1 MSDTPDGSPSKK
13 RARVLEAISLD
24 DDELDPAAYKGL
36 KKSEI
41 KKLLKERERLKKRA
55 AKEAEKAQAAERRR
69 ARGESRRRP
78 SQVASGACAWKVL
91 LLAAVATGAGG
102 GRRG

>member
-13 RARVLEAISLD
+13 KARVLLQENIVLGS
-24 DDELDPAAYKGL
+24 DDELDLSAYKGL

-41 KKLLKERERLKKRA
+41 KKLLKERERLRKRA

-69 ARGESRRRP
+69 ARGEWRVGW
-78 SQVASGACAWKVL
+78 Q
-91 LLAAVATGAGG
+91 VATGWCCAGDYADG
-102 GRRG
+102 VTFLLDALAC